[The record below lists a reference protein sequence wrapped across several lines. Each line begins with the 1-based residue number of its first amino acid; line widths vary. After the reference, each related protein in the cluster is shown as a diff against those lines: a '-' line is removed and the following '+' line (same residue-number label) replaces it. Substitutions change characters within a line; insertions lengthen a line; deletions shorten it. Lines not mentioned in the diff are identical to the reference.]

1 MPLRTWKAGFATVV
15 ALATTGCGVSEPP
28 PHLRIAGG
36 DAETGRQLIQS
47 YGCAACHTIDGI
59 PGATG
64 IVGPPLRDFAQR
76 STLAGSFPNVPRH
89 LVSWLIDP
97 PAMQPG
103 TAMPNLGLTAEQ
115 ARHIA
120 TFLYTLGADDAEPFE
135 QRRTESDY
143 PWLDQTAARMA
154 ADKERL
160 TEAARSGPQHARIPI
175 ERAMELLAST
185 PELSPG
191 PGR

>member
-1 MPLRTWKAGFATVV
+1 MPLGIRSAGFGFLV
-15 ALATTGCGVSEPP
+15 ALATAGCGVSEPP

-36 DAETGRQLIQS
+36 DADAGRQLIQS
-47 YGCAACHTIDGI
+47 YGCAVCHTIEGV
-59 PGATG
+59 PGAVG

-89 LVSWLIDP
+89 LVNWLIDP

-103 TAMPNLGLTAEQ
+103 TAMPNLGITAEQ

-120 TFLYTLGADDAEPFE
+120 TFLYTQGAGDVETFE
-135 QRRTESDY
+135 TRRTESDY
-143 PWLDQTAARMA
+143 PWLDQTAAQMA

-160 TEAARSGPQHARIPI
+160 TEATRTGPQHARIPI
-175 ERAMELLAST
+175 ERAMELLATT
-185 PELSPG
+185 PELSPE
-191 PGR
+191 PAR